1 MVYSFRIRFHLMLMF
16 CKMIRF
22 TNTDVVIGYFVI
34 LSRGM
39 MNSICLLF
47 DGDVNHPWEGG
58 GGGVMERRKCVSG
71 VFTLGVSRFVCR
83 RLF

>member
-1 MVYSFRIRFHLMLMF
+1 MF

-58 GGGVMERRKCVSG
+58 GWWYG
-71 VFTLGVSRFVCR
+71 T
-83 RLF
+83 